1 MIGIKR
7 YFQAYKDYKKGNI
20 GDAGYMEFKIYGVG
34 TNPGVLEQLQS
45 FGDCYPDVDVAR
57 LAQLPEGTLGRA
69 YAEHMEKYRIQPLE
83 ISSDMEVD
91 ARQNLLALRLVAV
104 HDIYHALLEFS
115 TNYSGEAGVFAFKAA
130 QGYSKAIALLQPIGL
145 IAIMLMRPRKI
156 KQTLAD
162 YRRGWAL
169 GKQAKNI
176 LTYRFED
183 NWAKPIDEVRAE
195 LGLILPEA
203 SAERNG
209 LEVVQSEG
217 AIAA

>member
-7 YFQAYKDYKKGNI
+7 YFQAYRDYKKGRI
-20 GDAGYMEFKIYGVG
+20 GDAGYMEFKIYGIG
-34 TNPGVLEQLQS
+34 TNPDVLERLQN
-45 FGDCYPDVDVAR
+45 FGDCYPDVDVDR

-69 YAEHMEKYRIQPLE
+69 YAQHMKKYHIQPLE
-83 ISSDMEVD
+83 ISSDMAVD
-91 ARQNLLALRLVAV
+91 ARQNPLALRLIAV

-115 TNYSGEAGVFAFKAA
+115 TAYSGEAGVFAFKAA

-169 GKQAKNI
+169 GKQAENI

-183 NWAKPIDEVRAE
+183 NWDKPIDEVRAE
-195 LGLILPEA
+195 LGLVLAEA
-203 SAERNG
+203 SVERND
-209 LEVVQSEG
+209 LEKVQSQE
-217 AIAA
+217 AMA